1 MNNPKL
7 NATFWVRREIER
19 EKKIILNPKR
29 VQQKGNETKFA
40 LLLETKYFQKKAYVF
55 DFSVLNISKAW
66 RKETA
71 CFNLPYYYYYY
82 YFGIL
87 F

>member
-1 MNNPKL
+1 
-7 NATFWVRREIER
+7 VRREIER

-55 DFSVLNISKAW
+55 DFSVLNISKA
-66 RKETA
+66 
-71 CFNLPYYYYYY
+71 
-82 YFGIL
+82 
-87 F
+87 